1 MKTQHTKG
9 EWTKKGVH
17 GIENN
22 EVVYIKQGESY
33 IATVHSLFD
42 GKNNLEK
49 GIEAEANAKLIASA
63 PELLDVLIKLSSH
76 MNLTSNQYEMIEK
89 AIKKATE

>member
-9 EWTKKGVH
+9 KWENSITGIKSDKGLLIAQCWY
-17 GIENN
+17 GNN
-22 EVVYIKQGESY
+22 SNAEGNLNAVPSFEEY
-33 IATVHSLFD
+33 HS
-42 GKNNLEK
+42 
-49 GIEAEANAKLIASA
+49 NAKLIAAA

-76 MNLTSNQYEMIEK
+76 LNLTSNQYGMLEK